1 MKKSRTQKAFLNVA
15 SSIAAEFISLACGLI
30 LPRLILTS
38 YGSAYNGITQSISQ
52 FISYISLMKAGIGG
66 ATAVALYK
74 PLAEKDNVKISEV
87 LAATESFM
95 RKIAMIFAA
104 FVLVF
109 ACVYPLLVREE
120 FGWLFTASLVIIV
133 SISTFGQ
140 YYFGFTYQML
150 LSADQKDYITTF
162 LNIIT
167 TIVNTILSVILI
179 RGNHTIH
186 VVKLGSSLAHLI
198 TPLSL
203 YFYVRKKYNIIKGI
217 KPNEDVIPQ
226 RWDATAH
233 EVASFINNNTDVV
246 LLTLFTNM
254 SEISVYTVYHYVI
267 SNLKKIVTQ
276 VTVGFGAAFGD
287 MYARNEIDL
296 MHQNLGI
303 FELIIYSFTSVLY
316 SVCLVMII
324 PFVVIYTDG
333 IRDIEYV
340 RPLFAAVTVLASI
353 FNCFR
358 IPYRVIVINV
368 GHYRQTKNGAIM
380 EAVIN
385 IVVSVVGCIC
395 FGLIGVALGTLCA
408 MIFRTLQYAIYLSK
422 NIMYRDLKYF
432 IRHVVLTFAIIL
444 AVYFISKLYMPV
456 VIAGYLHWAF
466 YATITTII
474 AIALTLG
481 TDLLLY
487 KEDFFR
493 LIDKLK
499 KNFLRKKNK
508 KDGKAVA

>member
-15 SSIAAEFISLACGLI
+15 SSIAAELISLVCGLI

-38 YGSAYNGITQSISQ
+38 YGSAYNGITQSITQ

-74 PLAEKDNVKISEV
+74 PLAEKDNVKISEI

-95 RKIAMIFAA
+95 RKIAML
-104 FVLVF
+104 FVVFVIGF
-109 ACVYPLLVREE
+109 ACLYPLLVTEE
-120 FGWLFTASLVIIV
+120 FGWLFTASLVLIV

-150 LSADQKDYITTF
+150 LSADQKDYITTC

-246 LLTLFTNM
+246 LLTFFTSM

-296 MHQNLGI
+296 MHENLGI

-316 SVCLVMII
+316 SVALVMII
-324 PFVVIYTDG
+324 PFVIIYTNG
-333 IRDIEYV
+333 VTDIEYV
-340 RPLFAAVTVLASI
+340 RPYFALVTILASI

-368 GHYRQTKNGAIM
+368 GHYKQTKNGAIM

-385 IVVSVVGCIC
+385 IVVSVIGCVM

-422 NIMYRDLKYF
+422 NIMYRDLKFF
-432 IRHVVLTFAIIL
+432 IRHVVLCFAIIT
-444 AVYFISKLYMPV
+444 AVYLISKIYMPIV
-456 VIAGYLHWAF
+456 VAKMLHWVF
-466 YATITTII
+466 YASVTTII
-474 AIALTLG
+474 AIILTITADYLF
-481 TDLLLY
+481 Y
-487 KEDFFR
+487 KEDMMN
-493 LIDKLK
+493 LLEKLK
-499 KNFLRKKNK
+499 RNFLKK
-508 KDGKAVA
+508 KA

>member
-1 MKKSRTQKAFLNVA
+1 MKKSRTQRAFLNVA
-15 SSIAAEFISLACGLI
+15 SSILSEFISLVCGLV
-30 LPRLILTS
+30 LPRLILS
-38 YGSAYNGITQSISQ
+38 NYGSAYNGITQSITQ

-74 PLAEKDNVKISEV
+74 PLAEKDNRKISEV
-87 LAATESFM
+87 LAATEAFM
-95 RKIAMIFAA
+95 RKIALLFAV
-104 FVLVF
+104 FVVVF
-109 ACVYPLLVREE
+109 ACVYPLLVSDE
-120 FGWLFTASLVIIV
+120 FGWLFTFSLVLIV

-150 LSADQKDYITTF
+150 LSADQKDYITTI

-167 TIVNTILSVILI
+167 TIVNTFLSVILI
-179 RGNHTIH
+179 RNNFSIH
-186 VVKLGSSLAHLI
+186 IVKLGSSLAHLI

-246 LLTLFTNM
+246 LLTFFTNL

-296 MHQNLGI
+296 MHQNLSI

-316 SVCLVMII
+316 SVALVMIL
-324 PFVVIYTDG
+324 PFVSIYTKG
-333 IRDIEYV
+333 VTDIEYI
-340 RPLFAAVTVLASI
+340 RPLFALVTVLASI

-368 GHYRQTKNGAIM
+368 GHYKQTKNGAIM

-385 IVVSVVGCIC
+385 IVVSILGSIF

-422 NIMYRDLKYF
+422 NIMYRDIKYF
-432 IRHVVLTFAIIL
+432 IRHVSLTFAIIV
-444 AVYFISKLYMPV
+444 AVYAISRLYIPQQMTNWFIWVLYASITT
-456 VIAGYLHWAF
+456 VIA
-466 YATITTII
+466 IV
-474 AIALTLG
+474 LTVG
-481 TDLLLY
+481 TDYLLY
-487 KEDFFR
+487 KDDMFR

-499 KNFLRKKNK
+499 RNFLRKKNK
-508 KDGKAVA
+508 NEKAVN

>member
-1 MKKSRTQKAFLNVA
+1 MKQSRTKKAFLNVI
-15 SSIAAEFISLACGLI
+15 SGIAAEFVSLACGLI

-74 PLAEKDNVKISEV
+74 PLAEDDNQKISEI
-87 LAATESFM
+87 LAATEEFM
-95 RKIAMIFAA
+95 RKIAMIFAV
-104 FVLVF
+104 FVIAM
-109 ACVYPLLVREE
+109 ACVYPLLVKDE
-120 FGWLFTASLVIIV
+120 FGWLFTASLVLII

-162 LNIIT
+162 LGILT
-167 TIVNTILSVILI
+167 TIVNTILSIILI
-179 RGNHTIH
+179 RNNFSIH
-186 VVKLGSSLAHLI
+186 VIKLGSSLANLI

-203 YFYVRKKYNIIKGI
+203 YFYVRKKYNLIRDVE
-217 KPNEDVIPQ
+217 PNRDLIPQ

-276 VTVGFGAAFGD
+276 ATVGFGAAFGD
-287 MYARNEIDL
+287 MYAKNEIDL

-303 FELIIYSFTSVLY
+303 FELIIYSLTTILY
-316 SVCLVMII
+316 SVALVMII
-324 PFVVIYTDG
+324 PFVAIYTDG
-333 IRDIEYV
+333 VTDIEYI
-340 RPLFAAVTVLASI
+340 RPYFALVTIIASI
-353 FNCFR
+353 FNCIR
-358 IPYRVIVINV
+358 VPYRVIVINV

-380 EAVIN
+380 EAVLN
-385 IVVSVVGCIC
+385 IVVSILGCIK
-395 FGLIGVALGTLCA
+395 FGLIGVALGTLVA
-408 MIFRTLQYAIYLSK
+408 MIFRTLQYSIYLSK
-422 NIMYRDLKYF
+422 NIMYRDIRYF
-432 IRHVVLTFAIIL
+432 IKHVVLLFSIIL
-444 AVYFISKLYMPV
+444 AVYLISKLYMPV
-456 VIAGYLHWAF
+456 VVANWFHWAIF
-466 YATITTII
+466 ATITTVI
-474 AIALTLG
+474 AIILTVA
-481 TDLLLY
+481 TDYLLY
-487 KEDFFR
+487 KEDLFN

-499 KNFLRKKNK
+499 KNFLKKK
-508 KDGKAVA
+508 K

>member
-1 MKKSRTQKAFLNVA
+1 MA
-15 SSIAAEFISLACGLI
+15 SSIAAELISLVCGLI

-38 YGSAYNGITQSISQ
+38 YGSAYNGITQSITQ

-74 PLAEKDNVKISEV
+74 PLAEKDNVKISEI

-95 RKIAMIFAA
+95 RKIAML
-104 FVLVF
+104 FVVFVIGF
-109 ACVYPLLVREE
+109 ACLYPLLVTEE
-120 FGWLFTASLVIIV
+120 FGWLFTASLVLIV

-150 LSADQKDYITTF
+150 LSADQKDYITTC

-246 LLTLFTNM
+246 LLTFFTSM

-296 MHQNLGI
+296 MHENLGI

-316 SVCLVMII
+316 SVALVMII
-324 PFVVIYTDG
+324 PFVIIYTNG
-333 IRDIEYV
+333 VTDIEYV
-340 RPLFAAVTVLASI
+340 RPYFALVTILASI

-368 GHYRQTKNGAIM
+368 GHYKQTKNGAIM

-385 IVVSVVGCIC
+385 IVVSVIGCVM

-422 NIMYRDLKYF
+422 NIMYRDLKFF
-432 IRHVVLTFAIIL
+432 IRHVVLCFAIIT
-444 AVYFISKLYMPV
+444 AVYLISKIYMPIV
-456 VIAGYLHWAF
+456 VAKMLHWVF
-466 YATITTII
+466 YASVTTII
-474 AIALTLG
+474 AIILTITADYLF
-481 TDLLLY
+481 Y
-487 KEDFFR
+487 KEDMMN
-493 LIDKLK
+493 LLEKLK
-499 KNFLRKKNK
+499 RNFLKK
-508 KDGKAVA
+508 KA